1 MLHIW
6 NIILFL
12 LVMMACSQRMEV
24 GGRSCVSHYKRFRIT
39 CPQIDNHPA
48 ALLVMHIPEPLE
60 TTVVY
65 SVSNE
70 GKLVP
75 RTSFWSPKVCRM
87 VSVGS
92 IWHEQCVLGRQ
103 REEGSPIKRKSL
115 GAYFVIFGLKV
126 IGGCS
131 SLPVSSWLKCF
142 SLGVLT
148 VWSPWPMSLINST
161 WL

>member
-1 MLHIW
+1 MHVAILVLPGSYTLLLKSPVHMRSWRTYIHTHICRQIDRYRLVCTYVQCLHIW

-12 LVMMACSQRMEV
+12 LIMMACSQRMEV

-75 RTSFWSPKVCRM
+75 RTSFWSPKVCKNWEK
-87 VSVGS
+87 G
-92 IWHEQCVLGRQ
+92 WEH
-103 REEGSPIKRKSL
+103 
-115 GAYFVIFGLKV
+115 
-126 IGGCS
+126 
-131 SLPVSSWLKCF
+131 
-142 SLGVLT
+142 LT
-148 VWSPWPMSLINST
+148 WTMCT
-161 WL
+161 W